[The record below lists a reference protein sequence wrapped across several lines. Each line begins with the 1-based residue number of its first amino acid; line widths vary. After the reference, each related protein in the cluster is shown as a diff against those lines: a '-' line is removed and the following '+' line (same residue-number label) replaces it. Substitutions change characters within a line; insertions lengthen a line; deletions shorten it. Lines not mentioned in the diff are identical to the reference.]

1 MELIERLQVL
11 LEEKANPK
19 TKAWWEGYLKKA
31 IPFRG
36 VKMADNRAAL
46 HTWIEAEEIA
56 TRFSLEEQKGL
67 ALRLLRK
74 TYAEDKIAGIL
85 YLQEVLLPV
94 RALDCSTDLPQF
106 AALFDEGYIEDWN
119 ICDWFCVKVLGPL
132 AEQQGEPCAR
142 AIAVWTDAGTL
153 WQRRAAGVAF
163 VNLAGAGDE
172 NFEGFTDMLLGVCAV
187 TVQDPARFAQTGT
200 GWVLRELGQAE
211 QERVL
216 AFIREHH
223 AHFSREALKRALEWM
238 PESVQQE
245 LLQS

>member
-1 MELIERLQVL
+1 MELVERLQVR
-11 LEEKANPK
+11 LEGKANPK
-19 TKAWWEGYLKKA
+19 TKAWWESYLKMA

-36 VKMADNRAAL
+36 VKMADTRAAL
-46 HTWIEAEEIA
+46 LAWIEAEEIA
-56 TRFSLEEQKGL
+56 SRFSLEEQKGL
-67 ALRLLRK
+67 ALRLLRE

-85 YLQEVLLPV
+85 YLQEVLLPA
-94 RALDCSTDLPQF
+94 RAIDCSTDLPRF
-106 AALFDEGYIEDWN
+106 AALFDQGYIDDWN
-119 ICDWFCVKVLGPL
+119 TCDWFCVKVLGPL

-142 AIAVWTDAGTL
+142 AIAAWTGAGTL

-163 VNLAGAGDE
+163 VNLAGAGE
-172 NFEGFTDMLLGVCAV
+172 GNFEGFTDMLLEVCAM

-216 AFIREHH
+216 AFVREHRVL
-223 AHFSREALKRALEWM
+223 FSKEALKRALERM
-238 PESVQQE
+238 PEEVQQE